1 MKDIKKFI
9 NEKLGETK
17 TWTYLCVGQEGGI
30 SFFRGHDFS
39 PNEITK
45 DIKDK
50 FVIVNTDKN
59 LNTNET
65 PIEKAWK
72 RKYDEERPK
81 WFNIVLYSFGDKQYA
96 KYIQKIGKAIDSGK
110 ITMKDLLTEL
120 KSYKGC
126 TEDTVEYIYNKLF
139 NK

>member
-1 MKDIKKFI
+1 MIDIKNYI
-9 NEKLGETK
+9 NEKLGETR
-17 TWTYLCVGQEGGI
+17 TWTYLCMGSSEGI
-30 SFFRGHDFS
+30 SFFRGHNWDPHS
-39 PNEITK
+39 ISE
-45 DIKDK
+45 DIKNK

-96 KYIQKIGKAIDSGK
+96 KYIQKIGKSIDSGK
-110 ITMKDLLTEL
+110 ITMEDFLTAL
-120 KSYKGC
+120 KSFNGC
-126 TEDTVEYIYNKLF
+126 PEDTVEYIYNKLF
-139 NK
+139 KK